1 MEEKKREKVNE
12 NRSKKGRRQAAAL
25 ERPIA
30 DEPAR
35 DPGMP
40 EAGPVP
46 RGTLIGDGLKVL
58 LSLSLSERSRARPVS
73 IKIAHS

>member
-1 MEEKKREKVNE
+1 MEERKREKVNE
-12 NRSKKGRRQAAAL
+12 NRSEKGRRQAAAL

-58 LSLSLSERSRARPVS
+58 LSLSERSRARPVS